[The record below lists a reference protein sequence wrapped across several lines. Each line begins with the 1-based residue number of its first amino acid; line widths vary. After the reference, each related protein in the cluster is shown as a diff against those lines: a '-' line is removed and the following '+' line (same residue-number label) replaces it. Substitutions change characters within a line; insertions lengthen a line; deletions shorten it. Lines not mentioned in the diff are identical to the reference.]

1 MDKQL
6 PSIYYLYL
14 IEKENSASGILDV
27 GIQTLEIVG
36 SESNQVD
43 ILEVQRKTF
52 FSGISS

>member
-36 SESNQVD
+36 CKSNQVD
-43 ILEVQRKTF
+43 ILKV
-52 FSGISS
+52 